1 EEGIKAAKEQGKP
14 IFVDITGHGC
24 VNCREMEQRVWT
36 DPKVQEILKDEYV
49 IVALYTDDK
58 SKLREEDWVT
68 TENGKVL
75 KELGRANSYL
85 VRNRFGVNAQ
95 PNYIILSPEGE
106 QLTAPRGYNLSV
118 DGFVGFLE
126 GGLEKF
132 RGQLQGN

>member
-1 EEGIKAAKEQGKP
+1 
-14 IFVDITGHGC
+14 
-24 VNCREMEQRVWT
+24 M
-36 DPKVQEILKDEYV
+36 